1 MSWHLSFRPTLSAA
15 LLATS
20 IGVAAGIGGDL
31 LGWWQLPLEQ
41 LDLLDIRAAAK
52 LPSWLYLLLYIGGC
66 LALALLGCL
75 RFSWWQRCI
84 INLTPVIILA
94 LASPTLLLYGYQLQV
109 LGLIIALLL
118 SSWLS
123 VVFNYRSEKF
133 TTEAHGSKPAQA
145 SPSAEQSLGEQQNG
159 PQSPQNL
166 P

>member
-1 MSWHLSFRPTLSAA
+1 MSWHLSFRPTISAA

-20 IGVAAGIGGDL
+20 IGVTAGMVGDL
-31 LGWWQLPLEQ
+31 FGWWQLPLEQ
-41 LDLLDIRAAAK
+41 LNLLDIRAAAK
-52 LPSWLYLLLYIGGC
+52 LPSWLYLLLYLCGS

-94 LASPTLLLYGYQLQV
+94 LASPTLLLYGYQLQA

-123 VVFNYRSEKF
+123 VVFNYRSEKPAGNTLQPAS
-133 TTEAHGSKPAQA
+133 TTQPEAESDE
-145 SPSAEQSLGEQQNG
+145 AELQSQQQN
-159 PQSPQNL
+159 PQNQ